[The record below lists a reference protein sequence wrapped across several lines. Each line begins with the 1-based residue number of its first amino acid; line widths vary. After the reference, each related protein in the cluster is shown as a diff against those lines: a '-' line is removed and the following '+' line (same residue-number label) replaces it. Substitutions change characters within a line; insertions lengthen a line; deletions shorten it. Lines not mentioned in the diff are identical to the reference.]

1 MAHISGLFY
10 VDQVETLQG
19 SMEARLAVSPIYLSS
34 IGSLP
39 FCFLFIHHCFGV
51 LYDLYDRKLS
61 RPPSLYISSFFSAGT
76 SPLCVYH
83 ALKLVL

>member
-1 MAHISGLFY
+1 MTAGVANNGLFY

-39 FCFLFIHHCFGV
+39 FCFLFIYHCFGV
-51 LYDLYDRKLS
+51 LYDLYNQKLLES
-61 RPPSLYISSFFSAGT
+61 
-76 SPLCVYH
+76 
-83 ALKLVL
+83 

>member
-1 MAHISGLFY
+1 MFVLLKGVPGTHNDGLFY

-39 FCFLFIHHCFGV
+39 FCFLFIHYYFGV
-51 LYDLYDRKLS
+51 LYDLYDWKLLES
-61 RPPSLYISSFFSAGT
+61 
-76 SPLCVYH
+76 
-83 ALKLVL
+83 